1 MKRKTFIAILAI
13 AMVLV
18 LSLAILTACNNKK
31 HDFSSKWEYD
41 ETSHWHECMTKK
53 HSDVADK
60 ADHTFDA
67 GVVTTEPTEAA
78 EGVKTLT
85 CTVCGYQKTESVPQL
100 EHTYDMNNWKFDEQT
115 HWHPATC
122 AHTDL
127 KKDEAQHTWN
137 EGVVTTQPT
146 ETTEDVKTYT
156 CTVCGNTKTAT
167 IGTLEHKHTFDT
179 ERWDH
184 DAENH
189 WHPATCAHTSE
200 KKDLAAHSWNEGV
213 VTTQPTETTE
223 GVKTYTCTV
232 CGNTKTATIGTLEHK
247 HTFDTERWDHDAENH
262 WHPATCAH
270 TSEKKGLAAHS
281 WNEGVVTTQPTET
294 TEGVKTYTCTVC
306 GNTKT
311 ATIGMLDHKHTFD
324 TERWTYDAENHWH
337 PATCAHT
344 DEKKDLAAHSWN
356 AGVVTTE
363 PNYGVEGE
371 KTFTCTVCKTT
382 RVESVPALAPKTN
395 TISFASDLSLDKTY
409 DGRAVVV
416 AADKVNR
423 KGNGAITIEYMR
435 EDESTYSTVAP
446 KDAGTYYVR
455 ASVAPTAEWLGGKIE
470 KEFTI
475 EHRTLTLSES
485 VYSRKIDQ
493 TLESGKFGLECKNVQ
508 EETNNV
514 VTWVT
519 VEVPDQYRAAG
530 IHNIR
535 VGELIVDNQNFV
547 IESNTIVRLTV
558 WDAPEFYAGVQ
569 NTFSIS
575 GRGTVLEVQIANG
588 TVNVGDQLL
597 INELGKVITVTA
609 IETNRQVL
617 ESATAGDTA
626 GLLTK
631 DVTKDEVKRGY
642 TITKLDT
649 VASYDKFTATI
660 RVLETKTTPMQDNY
674 NPNARFVFI
683 DGIGDIQC
691 TIKFPTGSDMLMPG
705 ETLAGVTVDFKGATV
720 PAFVGRRFLLI
731 DGSSK
736 TVAEG
741 VITDVAPKT
750 RVNCTVS
757 EPTGKTAV
765 IEPIQGGEKTFALN
779 LNRSTALENI
789 VDSEAIDVVVKYDGV
804 IVGSYKRTGLGV
816 GSGDLAHVEN
826 GGTLS
831 GSYININLAK
841 GVSGLTDA
849 DGNWICDQANVTF
862 DVSAKQTQQVDNLE
876 AGSVTTISIGS
887 KEVKYFTL
895 NELEPLSSG
904 WYSFVN
910 AFNTSGSS
918 RYELY
923 TDAGVKV
930 DMMSDMF
937 KSTGG
942 KYYVRY
948 TVNANIL
955 NAQIGFIAAKEELEA
970 TNTTKSLII
979 PSGKKD
985 DRLVI
990 KVTLNRALSYFHKNT
1005 VTFQGNVS
1013 AFNGSVVKVYDS
1025 NYKFYNGM
1033 GYQSLPT
1040 GHWFFLPTQNSEQ
1053 TYAYIMMKYAA
1064 DLAGTAELKFEH
1076 SAAVQLL
1083 NSDLQTVP
1091 FKANASMNFMFK
1103 APTTGKYKIEI
1114 VATGSNALIPPTT
1127 ISVNMVYDPNLAT
1140 VTINDNTYFNAN
1152 TTEGYY
1158 SITLKNLTDSA
1169 QTVRIH
1175 VVKVS

>member
-18 LSLAILTACNNKK
+18 LSLAVLTACNNKK

-67 GVVTTEPTEAA
+67 GNITTQPTEDAA
-78 EGVKTLT
+78 GVKTLT
-85 CTVCGYQKTESVPQL
+85 CTVCGYQKTESVPKL
-100 EHTYDMNNWKFDEQT
+100 GHSFDMDNWKSDAQK

-127 KKDEAQHTWN
+127 KKDEAEHTWN
-137 EGVVTTQPT
+137 DGVI
-146 ETTEDVKTYT
+146 
-156 CTVCGNTKTAT
+156 TKTSD
-167 IGTLEHKHTFDT
+167 F
-179 ERWDH
+179 
-184 DAENH
+184 
-189 WHPATCAHTSE
+189 
-200 KKDLAAHSWNEGV
+200 
-213 VTTQPTETTE
+213 
-223 GVKTYTCTV
+223 
-232 CGNTKTATIGTLEHK
+232 
-247 HTFDTERWDHDAENH
+247 
-262 WHPATCAH
+262 
-270 TSEKKGLAAHS
+270 
-281 WNEGVVTTQPTET
+281 
-294 TEGVKTYTCTVC
+294 
-306 GNTKT
+306 
-311 ATIGMLDHKHTFD
+311 
-324 TERWTYDAENHWH
+324 
-337 PATCAHT
+337 
-344 DEKKDLAAHSWN
+344 
-356 AGVVTTE
+356 
-363 PNYGVEGE
+363 GVEGE
-371 KTFTCTVCKTT
+371 KTFTCTVCKAT
-382 RVESVPALAPKTN
+382 RVESTPVTPPKYN
-395 TISFASDLSLDKTY
+395 TLTFDGGLELSKTY
-409 DGRAVVV
+409 DGMPVVLKPENV
-416 AADKVNR
+416 HFN
-423 KGNGAITIEYMR
+423 GNGALTIEYKL
-435 EDESTYSTVAP
+435 EDEDDSAYTTTAPTDAGEYIVRATVA
-446 KDAGTYYVR
+446 R
-455 ASVAPTAEWLGGKIE
+455 TAEWYGISNTKL
-470 KEFTI
+470 FTI
-475 EHRTLTLSES
+475 KHRILTLSES
-485 VYSRKIDQ
+485 VYSKKIDQ
-493 TLESGKFGLECKNVQ
+493 NLESGKFGLECKNVQ

-519 VEVPDQYRAAG
+519 VEVPDRYRTAG
-530 IHNIR
+530 IHNMR
-535 VGELIVDNQNFV
+535 VGELIVDNPNYMFA
-547 IESNTIVRLTV
+547 IADESKEVRLTV

-569 NTFSIS
+569 DVLTIT

-588 TVNVGDQLL
+588 TVNVGDQLH
-597 INELGKVITVTA
+597 INELGKVFTVTA
-609 IETNRQVL
+609 MQKGSQVVET
-617 ESATAGDTA
+617 ATTGDTV

-631 DVTKDEVKRGY
+631 DVTQDEVKRGY
-642 TITKLDT
+642 TITKIDT
-649 VASYDKFTATI
+649 VASYDKVTATI
-660 RVLETKTTPMQDNY
+660 RVSENKKTPINTGYSPV
-674 NPNARFVFI
+674 ARFIFI
-683 DGIGDIQC
+683 EGIGNINS
-691 TIKFPTGSDMLMPG
+691 TIKLPISSGIMPG
-705 ETLAGVTVDFKGATV
+705 YTLAGVTVDFNGAKV
-720 PAFVGRRFLLI
+720 PAFVGRRFLLVEGGI
-731 DGSSK
+731 

-741 VITDVAPKT
+741 VITDVAHTT

-757 EPTGKTAV
+757 EPTGKTVV
-765 IEPIQGGEKTFALN
+765 IDPIQSDAKTFALN
-779 LNRSTALENI
+779 LNRSSALEDL
-789 VDSEAIDVVVKYDGV
+789 VDSEAIDLVVKYNGV
-804 IVGSYKRTGLGV
+804 IVGSYKRTGIGV
-816 GSGDLAHVEN
+816 GNGDLAHVEN
-826 GGTLS
+826 GGTLQ
-831 GSYININLAK
+831 GSYIYINLVK
-841 GVSGLTDA
+841 GVSELTDA
-849 DGNWICDQANVTF
+849 DGNWICEQANVTF
-862 DVSAKQTQQVDNLE
+862 EVSVTLTQQVDNLA

-937 KSTGG
+937 KSNGG

-979 PSGKKD
+979 PSGKQG

-990 KVTLNRALSYFHKNT
+990 KVTLNKATSYFHKNT

-1033 GYQSLPT
+1033 GYQSLPS

-1076 SAAVQLL
+1076 GAASVQLL

-1103 APTTGKYKIEI
+1103 APTAGKYKIEI

-1140 VTINDNTYFNAN
+1140 VTINDNTKFNAN

-1158 SITLKNLTDSA
+1158 SITLKNLTDSE
-1169 QTVRIH
+1169 QKVRIH
-1175 VVKVS
+1175 IVQVS

>member
-67 GVVTTEPTEAA
+67 GVVTTQPTEAA

-100 EHTYDMNNWKFDEQT
+100 EHTFDMGNWKFDEQT

-127 KKDEAQHTWN
+127 KKDEAEHTWN
-137 EGVVTTQPT
+137 EGVITTHPT
-146 ETTEDVKTYT
+146 ETTEGVKTYT
-156 CTVCGNTKTAT
+156 CTVCGNTKTAK
-167 IGTLEHKHTFDT
+167 IGMLDHKHTFDMT
-179 ERWDH
+179 KWSYN
-184 DAENH
+184 AENH
-189 WHPATCAHTSE
+189 WHPATCGHTDE
-200 KKDLAAHSWNEGV
+200 KKDLGAHVWNEGV

-223 GVKTYTCTV
+223 GVKTYTCT
-232 CGNTKTATIGTLEHK
+232 T
-247 HTFDTERWDHDAENH
+247 
-262 WHPATCAH
+262 
-270 TSEKKGLAAHS
+270 
-281 WNEGVVTTQPTET
+281 
-294 TEGVKTYTCTVC
+294 C

-324 TERWTYDAENHWH
+324 MTKWSYDTENHWH

-344 DEKKDLAAHSWN
+344 DEKKDLAAHNWN
-356 AGVVTTE
+356 EGVITK
-363 PNYGVEGE
+363 PADYGVEGE
-371 KTFTCTVCKTT
+371 KTFTCTTCSAT
-382 RVESVPALAPKTN
+382 RKETIPALEPKTN
-395 TISFASDLSLDKTY
+395 TISFASGLSLDKTY
-409 DGRAVVV
+409 DGTPVVV

-446 KDAGTYYVR
+446 KDAGTYHVR

-470 KEFTI
+470 TEFTI
-475 EHRTLTLSES
+475 EHRILTLSES

-493 TLESGKFGLECKNVQ
+493 TLESGKFGLECKNVA

-519 VEVPDQYRAAG
+519 IGVPEQYHAAG
-530 IHNIR
+530 IHNMR
-535 VGELIVDNQNFV
+535 VSELIVDNPNFV
-547 IESNTIVRLTV
+547 IESNTSVRLTV
-558 WDAPEFYAGVQ
+558 WDAPEFYAGVEDVL
-569 NTFSIS
+569 SIT
-575 GRGTVLEVQIANG
+575 GRGTVLSVQIANG
-588 TVNVGDQLL
+588 TVNVGDQLH
-597 INELGKVITVTA
+597 INELGKVFTVTA
-609 IETNRQVL
+609 MQNGSQVVET
-617 ESATAGDTA
+617 ATAGDTV

-631 DVTKDEVKRGY
+631 DVTREEVLRGY

-649 VASYDKFTATI
+649 VASYDKVTATI
-660 RVLETKTTPMQDNY
+660 RVAEDKKTPIATGY
-674 NPNARFVFI
+674 SPNARFIFI
-683 DGIGDIQC
+683 EGIGNIPS
-691 TIKFPTGSDMLMPG
+691 TIKFPTGSNMLMPG
-705 ETLAGVTVDFKGATV
+705 ETLAGVTVDFKGAKV

-731 DGSSK
+731 EGGK

-741 VITDVAPKT
+741 VVTDVAPKT

-757 EPTGKTAV
+757 EPAGKTAV

-779 LNRSTALENI
+779 LNRSNVIENL
-789 VDSEAIDVVVKYDGV
+789 VNSEAIDLVVKYDGV

-816 GSGDLAHVEN
+816 GEGDLAHVEN
-826 GGTLS
+826 GGTLK
-831 GSYININLAK
+831 GSYINIDLAK
-841 GVSGLTDA
+841 DVSGLTDA

-862 DVSAKQTQQVDNLE
+862 DVSAKLTQQVDNLA
-876 AGSVTTISIGS
+876 AGSVTTISIGAD
-887 KEVKYFTL
+887 EVKYFTL
-895 NELEPLSSG
+895 NELEPLTSG

-910 AFNTSGSS
+910 AFNNNGSS
-918 RYELY
+918 RYAVY

-942 KYYVRY
+942 GYYVKY

-955 NAQIGFIAAKEELEA
+955 NAQIGFIAAKGELSA

-979 PSGKKD
+979 PSGNQG
-985 DRLVI
+985 DRVVI
-990 KVTLNRALSYFHKNT
+990 KVTLNKALSYFYKNT
-1005 VTFQGNVS
+1005 VTFKQNVS

-1025 NYKFYNGM
+1025 NYQYYNAM
-1033 GYQSLPT
+1033 GYQSLPS
-1040 GHWFFLPTQNSEQ
+1040 GHRFYLPTQNSEQ

-1076 SAAVQLL
+1076 SAAGVQLL
-1083 NSDLQTVP
+1083 NENLQTVP

-1103 APTTGKYKIEI
+1103 VPTTGQYKIEI
-1114 VATGSNALIPPTT
+1114 VATDSNVLIPPTT
-1127 ISVNMVYDPNLAT
+1127 ISVDKVYDTNFAT
-1140 VTINDNTYFNAN
+1140 VTINDNTKFNAN
-1152 TTEGYY
+1152 ATEGYY
-1158 SITLKNLTDSA
+1158 SITLKNMTNSE
-1169 QTVRIH
+1169 QRVRIH

>member
-67 GVVTTEPTEAA
+67 GVVTTQPTEAA

-100 EHTYDMNNWKFDEQT
+100 EHTFDMGKWKFDEQT

-127 KKDEAQHTWN
+127 KKDEAEHTWNEGVVTTHPTETTEGVKTYTCTVCGNTKTAKIGMLDHKHTFDMTKWSYNAENHWHPATCGHTDEKKDLGAHVWN

-146 ETTEDVKTYT
+146 ETTEGVKTYT
-156 CTVCGNTKTAT
+156 CTTCGNTKTAT
-167 IGTLEHKHTFDT
+167 IGMLDHKHTFDT

-200 KKDLAAHSWNEGV
+200 KKDLAAHDWNEGV
-213 VTTQPTETTE
+213 VTT
-223 GVKTYTCTV
+223 
-232 CGNTKTATIGTLEHK
+232 
-247 HTFDTERWDHDAENH
+247 
-262 WHPATCAH
+262 
-270 TSEKKGLAAHS
+270 AA
-281 WNEGVVTTQPTET
+281 
-294 TEGVKTYTCTVC
+294 
-306 GNTKT
+306 
-311 ATIGMLDHKHTFD
+311 
-324 TERWTYDAENHWH
+324 
-337 PATCAHT
+337 
-344 DEKKDLAAHSWN
+344 
-356 AGVVTTE
+356 
-363 PNYGVEGE
+363 NYGVDGE
-371 KTFTCTVCKTT
+371 KTFTCTTCSAT
-382 RVESVPALAPKTN
+382 RKETIPALEPKTN
-395 TISFASDLSLDKTY
+395 TISFASGLSLDKTY
-409 DGRAVVV
+409 DGTPVVV

-446 KDAGTYYVR
+446 KDAGTYHVR

-470 KEFTI
+470 TEFTI
-475 EHRTLTLSES
+475 EHRILTLSES

-493 TLESGKFGLECKNVQ
+493 TLESGKFGLECKNVA

-519 VEVPDQYRAAG
+519 IGVPEQYRAAG
-530 IHNIR
+530 IHNMR
-535 VGELIVDNQNFV
+535 VSELIVDNPNFV
-547 IESNTIVRLTV
+547 IESNTSVRLTV
-558 WDAPEFYAGVQ
+558 WDAPEFYAGVEDVL
-569 NTFSIS
+569 SIP
-575 GRGTVLEVQIANG
+575 GRGTVLSVQIANG
-588 TVNVGDQLL
+588 TVNTGDQLH
-597 INELGKVITVTA
+597 INELGKVFTVTA

-617 ESATAGDTA
+617 ESATAGDTV

-631 DVTKDEVKRGY
+631 DVERTEVERGY
-642 TITKLDT
+642 TLTKLDT
-649 VASYDKFTATI
+649 VASYDKVTATI
-660 RVLETKTTPMQDNY
+660 RVAEDKKTPIATGY
-674 NPNARFVFI
+674 APNARFVFI
-683 DGIGDIQC
+683 EGIGNIPS
-691 TIKFPTGSDMLMPG
+691 TIKFPTGSNMLMPG
-705 ETLAGVTVDFKGATV
+705 ETLAGVTVDFQGATV

-731 DGSSK
+731 EGSK

-741 VITDVAPKT
+741 VVTDVAPKT

-779 LNRSTALENI
+779 LNRSNVIEDLVN
-789 VDSEAIDVVVKYDGV
+789 SEAIDVVVKYDGV

-816 GSGDLAHVEN
+816 GEGDLAHVEN
-826 GGTLS
+826 GGTLK

-841 GVSGLTDA
+841 GVAGLTDA

-862 DVSAKQTQQVDNLE
+862 DVSATLTQQVDNLA
-876 AGSVTTISIGS
+876 AGSVTTISIGAND
-887 KEVKYFTL
+887 VKYFTL
-895 NELEPLSSG
+895 NELEPLTSG

-910 AFNTSGSS
+910 AFNTNGSS
-918 RYELY
+918 RYAVY

-937 KSTGG
+937 KSNGG

-955 NAQIGFIAAKEELEA
+955 NAQIGFIAAKGELSA

-979 PSGKKD
+979 PSGNQG
-985 DRLVI
+985 DRVVI
-990 KVTLNRALSYFHKNT
+990 KVTLNKALSYFYKNT
-1005 VTFQGNVS
+1005 VTFKQNVS

-1025 NYKFYNGM
+1025 NYRYYNAM
-1033 GYQSLPT
+1033 GYQSLPS
-1040 GHWFFLPTQNSEQ
+1040 GHRFYLPTQNSEQ

-1064 DLAGTAELKFEH
+1064 DLTGTAELKFEH
-1076 SAAVQLL
+1076 SAAGVQLL
-1083 NSDLQTVP
+1083 NENLQTVP
-1091 FKANASMNFMFK
+1091 FKANESRNFMFK
-1103 APTTGKYKIEI
+1103 VPTTGQYKIEI
-1114 VATGSNALIPPTT
+1114 VATDSNVLIPPTT
-1127 ISVNMVYDPNLAT
+1127 ISVDKVYDTNFAT
-1140 VTINDNTYFNAN
+1140 VTINDNTKFNAN
-1152 TTEGYY
+1152 ATGGYY
-1158 SITLKNLTDSA
+1158 SLTLKNMTDSE
-1169 QTVRIH
+1169 QRVRIH
-1175 VVKVS
+1175 VVKVA

>member
-67 GVVTTEPTEAA
+67 GVVTTQPTEAA

-100 EHTYDMNNWKFDEQT
+100 EHTFDMGKWKFDEQT

-127 KKDEAQHTWN
+127 KKDEAEHTWN
-137 EGVVTTQPT
+137 EGVITTHPT
-146 ETTEDVKTYT
+146 ETTEGVKTYT
-156 CTVCGNTKTAT
+156 CTVCGNTKTAK
-167 IGTLEHKHTFDT
+167 IGMLDHKHTFDMT
-179 ERWDH
+179 KWSYN
-184 DAENH
+184 AENH
-189 WHPATCAHTSE
+189 WHPATCGHTDE
-200 KKDLAAHSWNEGV
+200 KKDLGAHVWNEGV

-223 GVKTYTCTV
+223 GVKTYTCT
-232 CGNTKTATIGTLEHK
+232 T
-247 HTFDTERWDHDAENH
+247 
-262 WHPATCAH
+262 
-270 TSEKKGLAAHS
+270 
-281 WNEGVVTTQPTET
+281 
-294 TEGVKTYTCTVC
+294 C

-324 TERWTYDAENHWH
+324 TERWDHDAENHWQ

-344 DEKKDLAAHSWN
+344 SEKKDLAAHKWN
-356 AGVVTTE
+356 DGVITK
-363 PNYGVEGE
+363 PADYGVEGE

-382 RVESVPALAPKTN
+382 RVESVPATPPKNN
-395 TISFASDLSLDKTY
+395 TISFASGLSLDKTY
-409 DGRAVVV
+409 DGTPVVV
-416 AADKVNR
+416 AADKINR

-446 KDAGTYYVR
+446 KDAGTYHVR

-470 KEFTI
+470 TEFTI
-475 EHRTLTLSES
+475 EHRILTLSES

-493 TLESGKFGLECKNVQ
+493 TLESGKFGLECKNVA
-508 EETNNV
+508 EETNND

-519 VEVPDQYRAAG
+519 IGVPEQYRAAG
-530 IHNIR
+530 IHNMH
-535 VGELIVDNQNFV
+535 VSELIVDNPNFV
-547 IESNTIVRLTV
+547 IESNTSVRLTV
-558 WDAPEFYAGVQ
+558 WDAPEFYAGVEDVL
-569 NTFSIS
+569 SIT
-575 GRGTVLEVQIANG
+575 GRGTVLSVQIANG
-588 TVNVGDQLL
+588 TVNVGDQLH
-597 INELGKVITVTA
+597 INELGKVFTVTA
-609 IETNRQVL
+609 MQNGSQAVET
-617 ESATAGDTA
+617 ATAGDTV

-631 DVTKDEVKRGY
+631 DVTREEVLRGY
-642 TITKLDT
+642 TLTKLDT
-649 VASYDKFTATI
+649 VASYDKVTATI
-660 RVLETKTTPMQDNY
+660 RVAEDKKTPIATGY
-674 NPNARFVFI
+674 SPNARFIFI
-683 DGIGDIQC
+683 EGIGNIPS
-691 TIKFPTGSDMLMPG
+691 TIKFPTGSNMLIPG
-705 ETLAGVTVDFKGATV
+705 ETLAGVTVDFKGAKV

-731 DGSSK
+731 EGSK

-741 VITDVAPKT
+741 VVTDVAPKT

-757 EPTGKTAV
+757 EPAGKTAV

-779 LNRSTALENI
+779 LNRSNVIENL
-789 VDSEAIDVVVKYDGV
+789 VNSEAIDLVVKYDGV

-816 GSGDLAHVEN
+816 GNGDLAHVEN
-826 GGTLS
+826 GGTLK
-831 GSYININLAK
+831 GSYINIDLAK
-841 GVSGLTDA
+841 GVEGLTDA

-862 DVSAKQTQQVDNLE
+862 DVSAKQTQQVDNLA
-876 AGSVTTISIGS
+876 AGSVTTISLGAND
-887 KEVKYFTL
+887 VKYFTL
-895 NELEPLSSG
+895 NELEPLTSG

-910 AFNTSGSS
+910 AFNNNGSS
-918 RYELY
+918 RYAVY

-942 KYYVRY
+942 GYYVRY

-955 NAQIGFIAAKEELEA
+955 NAQIGFIAAKGELSA

-979 PSGKKD
+979 PSGNQG
-985 DRLVI
+985 DRVVI
-990 KVTLNRALSYFHKNT
+990 KVTLNKALSYFYKNT
-1005 VTFQGNVS
+1005 VTFKQNVS

-1025 NYKFYNGM
+1025 NYQYYNTM
-1033 GYQSLPT
+1033 GYQSLPS
-1040 GHWFFLPTQNSEQ
+1040 GHRFYLPTQNSEQ

-1064 DLAGTAELKFEH
+1064 DLTGTAELKFEH
-1076 SAAVQLL
+1076 SAAGVQLL
-1083 NSDLQTVP
+1083 NKDLQTVH
-1091 FKANASMNFMFK
+1091 FKANESRNFMFK
-1103 APTTGKYKIEI
+1103 ASEIGQYKIEI
-1114 VATGSNALIPPTT
+1114 VATDSNVLIPPTT
-1127 ISVNMVYDPNLAT
+1127 ISVDKVYDTNFAT
-1140 VTINDNTYFNAN
+1140 VNIIDNTKFNAN
-1152 TTEGYY
+1152 ATGEYY
-1158 SITLKNLTDSA
+1158 SLTLKNMTNSA
-1169 QTVRIH
+1169 QAVRIH